1 MKTQGNLVKAVLGL
15 TIAVLAACSQETP
28 PPAASAETTQRSAE
42 PLFVPGSAGPAAPGT
57 TTESINPVALSNRE
71 AIPPEIATTLR
82 EIGSGNNLPA
92 TAALYTPQ
100 FAGDIFAN
108 MNMNRDLKYGEA
120 ERNVMDVVT
129 AKDMPANRPVVI
141 FVHGGGF
148 GGGNKSAPNSA
159 FYDNMSYWI
168 ASQNLVAVNINYRY
182 APDSQ
187 WPSGIEDLSAV
198 VSWIKQNI
206 ATYGGDPNRIFFWG
220 KSTGA
225 SHVADYI
232 ADRAKKGLSEEIS
245 GAIFTSGSYALG
257 DAPLWA
263 NYYGDDVSLYP
274 DRNAMP
280 GLIKTNTPIMATV
293 AEFDGDQ
300 YKEQFNIL
308 VKAMTDAEK
317 SIEPMYLLGHSHM
330 SETYA
335 VGSSDDSLS
344 GPVLDFI
351 LRKSGEK

>member
-1 MKTQGNLVKAVLGL
+1 MKNNGTLIKAVMGL
-15 TIAVLAACSQETP
+15 AIAVLTACSEQTPPAAPAETTQTAADVATP
-28 PPAASAETTQRSAE
+28 PPATPTPPAQN
-42 PLFVPGSAGPAAPGT
+42 AAPASFNT
-57 TTESINPVALSNRE
+57 VAISNRE
-71 AIPPEIATTLR
+71 AIPADVATTLR
-82 EIGSGNNLPA
+82 EIGAGNDIQA
-92 TAALYTPQ
+92 TSALYTPS
-100 FAGDIFAN
+100 FTGDMFAN

-120 ERNVMDVVT
+120 ERNVLDVVT
-129 AKDMPANRPVVI
+129 AKDMPPNRPVVI

-148 GGGNKSAPNSA
+148 GGGNKSAPNSP
-159 FYDNMSYWI
+159 FYDNISYWI

-198 VSWIKQNI
+198 VSWVKQNI
-206 ATYGGDPNRIFFWG
+206 ATYGGDPDRIFFWG

-232 ADRAKKGLSEEIS
+232 ADRAKKGLPEEIT

-257 DAPLWA
+257 DEPLWS

-274 DRNAMP
+274 ERNAMP
-280 GLIKTNTPIMATV
+280 GLLKTNTPIMATF
-293 AEFDGDQ
+293 AEYDADQ

-308 VKAMTDAEK
+308 VTAFNEAEK
-317 SIEPMYLLGHSHM
+317 PIDALFLVGHSHM

-335 VGSSDDSLS
+335 VGSVDDSLTA
-344 GPVLDFI
+344 PVLDFI

>member
-1 MKTQGNLVKAVLGL
+1 MKNYGGLMKTVLGL
-15 TIAVLAACSQETP
+15 AIAVLAACSEETP
-28 PPAASAETTQRSAE
+28 PASVPGAASEA
-42 PLFVPGSAGPAAPGT
+42 PAAPAAQST
-57 TTESINPVALSNRE
+57 ASASVNTVVESDRD
-71 AIPPEIATTLR
+71 AIPPATASTLR
-82 EIGSGNNLPA
+82 EIGAKTDIAA
-92 TAALYTPQ
+92 TSALYTP
-100 FAGDIFAN
+100 FFSGDIFAD
-108 MNMNRDLKYGEA
+108 MNMNRDLAYGPA
-120 ERNVMDVVT
+120 ERNVLDVVT
-129 AKDMPANRPVVI
+129 AKDMPANRPVVV

-148 GGGNKSAPNSA
+148 GGGNKSAPNTP

-187 WPSGIEDLSAV
+187 WPAGIEDLSAV

-206 ATYGGDPNRIFFWG
+206 AGYGGDPNRIFFWG

-225 SHVADYI
+225 SHVADYM
-232 ADRAKKGLSEEIS
+232 ADRVNKGLPEEIT

-257 DAPLWA
+257 DTPLWT
-263 NYYGDDVSLYP
+263 NYYGEDVSLYP
-274 DRNAMP
+274 ERNALP
-280 GLIKTNTPIMATV
+280 GLVKSNTPIMATY

-308 VKAMTDAEK
+308 LDAMNAAHKPLETL
-317 SIEPMYLLGHSHM
+317 YLVGHSHM

-335 VGSSDDSLS
+335 VGSNDDSLS

>member
-1 MKTQGNLVKAVLGL
+1 MKNKDRLFKVVLSL
-15 TIAVLAACSQETP
+15 AIVVLSACSEEAPPAAAPAESP
-28 PPAASAETTQRSAE
+28 PPAAA
-42 PLFVPGSAGPAAPGT
+42 PAAQATPSSF
-57 TTESINPVALSNRE
+57 ENPVVESNKD
-71 AIPPEIATTLR
+71 AIPPAIATTLR
-82 EIGSGNNLPA
+82 EIGLGNNIPA
-92 TAALYTPQ
+92 VSALYTPL
-100 FAGDIFAN
+100 FSGDIFAD
-108 MNMNRDLKYGEA
+108 MNMNRDLSYGPA
-120 ERNVMDVVT
+120 ERNVLDVVT
-129 AKDMPANRPVVI
+129 AKDMPANRPVVV

-148 GGGNKSAPNSA
+148 GGGNKSASTSP

-168 ASQNLVAVNINYRY
+168 ASQDLVAVNINYRY

-225 SHVADYI
+225 SHVADYM
-232 ADRAKKGLSEEIS
+232 ADRAKKDLPEEIT

-257 DAPLWA
+257 DVPLWE
-263 NYYGDDVSLYP
+263 NYYGADVSLYP
-274 DRNAMP
+274 ERNALP
-280 GLIKTNTPIMATV
+280 GLVKTNTPILATY
-293 AEFDGDQ
+293 AEFDADQ

-308 VKAMTDAEK
+308 LNAMNAAQK
-317 SIEPMYLLGHSHM
+317 PMETLYLVGHSHM

>member
-1 MKTQGNLVKAVLGL
+1 MKKQSRLVKAVLGL
-15 TIAVLAACSQETP
+15 TIGVLAACSGETP
-28 PPAASAETTQRSAE
+28 PAAVPAETTQTTTA
-42 PLFVPGSAGPAAPGT
+42 PAAAAPAAQSSPAKF
-57 TTESINPVALSNRE
+57 ENAVVVSNRE
-71 AIPPEIATTLR
+71 AIPPETAATLN
-82 EIGSGNNLPA
+82 EIGSGNNTPA
-92 TAALYTPQ
+92 TAALYTP
-100 FAGDIFAN
+100 FFSGDIFAN
-108 MNMNRDLKYGEA
+108 MNMNRDVKYGEA

-129 AKDMPANRPVVI
+129 AKDMPANRPVVV

-148 GGGNKSAPNSA
+148 GGGNKSAPNSP

-182 APDSQ
+182 APASQ

-232 ADRAKKGLSEEIS
+232 ADRAKKGLPEEIS

-257 DAPLWA
+257 DVPLWA
-263 NYYGDDVSLYP
+263 NYYGEDVSLYP
-274 DRNAMP
+274 ERNAMP
-280 GLIKTNTPIMATV
+280 GLLKTNTPIMATF

-308 VKAMTDAEK
+308 VNAMNDAEK
-317 SIEPMYLLGHSHM
+317 PIEALYLVGHSHM

-335 VGSSDDSLS
+335 VGSNDDSLS

>member
-1 MKTQGNLVKAVLGL
+1 MKTQGRLVKAVLGL
-15 TIAVLAACSQETP
+15 TIAILAACSEETP
-28 PPAASAETTQRSAE
+28 PPAAPAATTQASAE
-42 PLFVPGSAGPAAPGT
+42 PLAAPVSVATAPPT
-57 TTESINPVALSNRE
+57 TPTESINPVALSNRE
-71 AIPPEIATTLR
+71 AIPAEIATTLN
-82 EIGSGNNLPA
+82 EIGSGNNTAA
-92 TAALYTPQ
+92 TAALYTP
-100 FAGDIFAN
+100 FFGGDIFAN
-108 MNMNRDLKYGEA
+108 MNMNRDVKYGEA

-129 AKDMPANRPVVI
+129 AKDMPANRPVVV

-148 GGGNKSAPNSA
+148 GGGNKSAPNSP

-182 APDSQ
+182 APASQ

-206 ATYGGDPNRIFFWG
+206 AMYGGDPNRIFFWG

-225 SHVADYI
+225 SHVADYM
-232 ADRAKKGLSEEIS
+232 ADRAKKGLPEEIT

-257 DAPLWA
+257 DTPLWA

-274 DRNAMP
+274 ERNAIP
-280 GLIKTNTPIMATV
+280 GLVKTNTPIMATV
-293 AEFDGDQ
+293 AEFDADQ

-308 VKAMTDAEK
+308 VNAMTEAK
-317 SIEPMYLLGHSHM
+317 KPIEAMYLLGHSHM

-335 VGSSDDSLS
+335 VGSNDDSLS
-344 GPVLDFI
+344 QPVLDFI

>member
-1 MKTQGNLVKAVLGL
+1 MKNNGTLIKAVLGL
-15 TIAVLAACSQETP
+15 AIAVLTACSEETPPAAPAETTPAAADVATP
-28 PPAASAETTQRSAE
+28 PPANPTPPAQN
-42 PLFVPGSAGPAAPGT
+42 AAPQSFNT
-57 TTESINPVALSNRE
+57 VAISNRE
-71 AIPPEIATTLR
+71 AIPVEAATTLR
-82 EIGSGNNLPA
+82 EIGAGNNIQA
-92 TAALYTPQ
+92 TAALYAPSFT
-100 FAGDIFAN
+100 GDMFAN
-108 MNMNRDLKYGEA
+108 MNMNRDVKYGEA

-129 AKDMPANRPVVI
+129 AKDMPPNRPVVI

-148 GGGNKSAPNSA
+148 GGGNKSAPNSP

-198 VSWIKQNI
+198 VSWVKENI
-206 ATYGGDPNRIFFWG
+206 AMYGGDPNRIFFWG

-232 ADRAKKGLSEEIS
+232 ADRAKKDLPEEIT

-257 DAPLWA
+257 DVPLWE
-263 NYYGDDVSLYP
+263 NYYGADVSLYP
-274 DRNAMP
+274 ERNALP
-280 GLIKTNTPIMATV
+280 GLLETNTPIMATF
-293 AEFDGDQ
+293 AEYDADQ

-308 VKAMTDAEK
+308 VSAFNEAEK
-317 SIEPMYLLGHSHM
+317 PIDTLFLVGHSHM

-335 VGSSDDSLS
+335 VGSVDDSLS
-344 GPVLDFI
+344 APVLDFI